1 MYCTNCGKELKDDSF
16 YCENCG
22 ARILTNNNHETVD
35 KKGVDTSG
43 IDINVYPTNET
54 SIHNEST
61 STHTAP
67 LPLISTNKETLDI
80 QNSPEQSTVQ
90 KNKRLIVIIGI
101 AVLLIAFAVTVV
113 LISEK
118 NNEYEES
125 NGSLPNEESIAIQ
138 NGKNSEERTEQKNN
152 SPESSEENNNVQNSL
167 SNNASDYILPKSD
180 SRYFSTSE
188 LADLSNY
195 ELYLARNEIFAR
207 HGREFKNQDL
217 RDYFGAQSW
226 YVPKYSGEKF
236 DSLDLLNDYE
246 KKNADT
252 IRSIEQDRNSAYL
265 N

>member
-1 MYCTNCGKELKDDSF
+1 MYCTNCGKKIEDDSS

-22 ARILTNNNHETVD
+22 VRILTNNNHETVD
-35 KKGVDTSG
+35 KKDVDTSG
-43 IDINVYPTNET
+43 IDINVYPTNES
-54 SIHNEST
+54 SIHNESV
-61 STHTAP
+61 STYTVP
-67 LPLISTNKETLDI
+67 LPLINANKETLDM
-80 QNSPEQSTVQ
+80 QNSSKQSTVQ

-101 AVLLIAFAVTVV
+101 AVLLIAFAVIAV
-113 LISEK
+113 LVSEK

-125 NGSLPNEESIAIQ
+125 NGSFSNGESLTIQ
-138 NGKNSEERTEQKNN
+138 NSKNPEVQTEPKNN
-152 SPESSEENNNVQNSL
+152 SPESSGENNNAQNSV
-167 SNNASDYILPKSD
+167 SNKASDYILPKSD

-217 RDYFGAQSW
+217 RDYFSAQSW

-252 IRSIEQDRNSAYL
+252 IRSIEQDRGSSYL